1 MKMRAVQITN
11 RTIELNL
18 ARGLLSRDIELIPA
32 KVPLLKFFYKDSP
45 VDLSVNTDKG
55 VRNTHLLFCYGQSDW
70 RVRPLVSLNFKGE
83 G

>member
-1 MKMRAVQITN
+1 M
-11 RTIELNL
+11 NL